1 MLNRA
6 SFVPSP
12 LILAVLAACQL
23 TPENPTTSDDSTS
36 TATGT
41 ATDPGATGD
50 TTVDP
55 TNDSPP
61 TGSEPTTDGPTSQTT
76 QTDTTDSGGDDVTI
90 YDIQMGNIPPDAV
103 VTVNRVIVTSPLV
116 VDDMGK
122 GALFVEEPEGGAYS
136 GIQLYLYDEV
146 AAAWNAPVGSVVDLT
161 GTYTEFYDNSQL
173 TIKAVTDF
181 SVTGEADVPAP
192 AAVTS
197 AAVATGSP
205 DAEQWEG
212 VLVQLTDAQVT
223 NTTDVGPG
231 KFQVDDAAL
240 ISDYFIYPDNSFNVQ
255 VGEVYAT
262 ITGPLLYS
270 FEEFQVCPRT
280 LGDLSGGGDTDTD
293 TTTTDPT
300 DTDTSTGG
308 DKVTIYDIQQ
318 GKFNLQDIVTVE
330 GVVATSGLTF
340 KKDGFFVQDPM
351 GGEYSG
357 IFVYINMQV
366 VDVKAGDELTITGAY
381 DEFFE
386 YSQIK
391 VTNPADVVVTGTA
404 PIPAP
409 AVVAAADVATGGPL
423 AENYEGV
430 LIQVNQAKVTAAVN
444 MFGEFE
450 IQGGLLVDDLFIA
463 KADWVNPMIGAMYSS
478 ITGPL
483 AYSFNE
489 FKLSPPKPADV
500 KP

>member
-12 LILAVLAACQL
+12 LILAVVAACQL
-23 TPENPTTSDDSTS
+23 TPENPATGDDSS
-36 TATGT
+36 GTATGT
-41 ATDPGATGD
+41 DATATGD
-50 TTVDP
+50 TTADP

-61 TGSEPTTDGPTSQTT
+61 TSSEPTTDGPTTQTT
-76 QTDTTDSGGDDVTI
+76 PSDTTDSGGDDVTI
-90 YDIQMGNIPPDAV
+90 YDIQMESIPPDAV
-103 VTVNRVIVTSPLV
+103 VTVKGVIVTSQIVL
-116 VDDMGK
+116 DDDGN
-122 GALFVEEPEGGAYS
+122 GALFVEEPEGGPYS

-146 AAAWNAPVGSVVDLT
+146 AAAWDAPVGSVVDLT

-173 TIKAVTDF
+173 TIKAVADF
-181 SVTGEADVPAP
+181 SVTGEADLPPPAP
-192 AAVTS
+192 VAS

-212 VLVQLTDAQVT
+212 VVVRLTDAEVT

-231 KFQVDDAAL
+231 KFQVDDAAI
-240 ISDYFIYPDNSFNVQ
+240 ISDYFIYPENSFNAQ
-255 VGEVYAT
+255 VGQVYAA

-270 FEEFQVCPRT
+270 FNEFQVCPRT
-280 LGDLSGGGDTDTD
+280 LSDLSDGGDTDTTD
-293 TTTTDPT
+293 TETTDPT
-300 DTDTSTGG
+300 DTDTSTGD

-357 IFVYINMQV
+357 IFVYINMQAIAV
-366 VDVKAGDELTITGAY
+366 EAGDVLTITGAY
-381 DEFFE
+381 DEFFN

-409 AVVAAADVATGGPL
+409 AVVAAADVATGGSL

-430 LIQVNQAKVTAAVN
+430 LIQVNDAKVTAAVN
-444 MFGEFE
+444 MFGEFKIE
-450 IQGGLLVDDLFIA
+450 GDLLVDDLFIA
-463 KADWVNPMIGAMYSS
+463 KADWVNPMIGAVYSS

-483 AYSFNE
+483 AYSFDE